1 MKIKTYLWMLL
12 ACLACAACEDLE
24 DTYDEFAGNGEI
36 RYTGS
41 CTNLQ
46 VTPGWKRLVVTW
58 ENTVDPVVVNTMVR
72 WTLNGVADSVV
83 LDKTATAYDITGFNG
98 APELANETYEVVVCT
113 IDNQGKVTP
122 SLPRVGRPYTEAHEE
137 IATFTRLVR
146 KQYYVGDRLVLF
158 FTDWQ
163 GSIESAAITYT
174 NAITNKTETL
184 ELDSLLVSQKYYIVE
199 EPVKGLATLKR
210 TGRLE
215 DCPDLITFADYEL
228 RDDKLYTAD
237 FLKMMRVKEGFQEI
251 PADWA
256 EKQKEVDYDESCT
269 SFEDILNLP
278 NLETIYLGRNRY
290 LTDEGAASTEGQC
303 MVYDSVCS
311 NFVLEAAH
319 ELLGVKVVRYNE
331 HYPSVIC
338 DFIEERGNTN
348 EQPEFTYKDLIG
360 KKFTSN
366 PADPAAY
373 PSGLEYL
380 TDGDPTTSWKPA
392 STAQSVDYELTL
404 DLGSVQQING
414 LKFVQRDYG
423 SDREMAW
430 FAPSVMKIAVSNNG
444 ATWEYATYV
453 EEVPLGNSTGE
464 TCFVP
469 FVSGGKQARFIR
481 LAMTSQ
487 GFSSYSVTLA
497 EIGVY

>member
-137 IATFTRLVR
+137 ITRLVR

-174 NAITNKTETL
+174 NANTNKTETL
-184 ELDSLLVSQKYYIVE
+184 ELDSMLVSQKYYIV
-199 EPVKGLATLKR
+199 
-210 TGRLE
+210 
-215 DCPDLITFADYEL
+215 
-228 RDDKLYTAD
+228 
-237 FLKMMRVKEGFQEI
+237 
-251 PADWA
+251 
-256 EKQKEVDYDESCT
+256 
-269 SFEDILNLP
+269 
-278 NLETIYLGRNRY
+278 
-290 LTDEGAASTEGQC
+290 
-303 MVYDSVCS
+303 
-311 NFVLEAAH
+311 
-319 ELLGVKVVRYNE
+319 
-331 HYPSVIC
+331 
-338 DFIEERGNTN
+338 
-348 EQPEFTYKDLIG
+348 
-360 KKFTSN
+360 
-366 PADPAAY
+366 
-373 PSGLEYL
+373 
-380 TDGDPTTSWKPA
+380 
-392 STAQSVDYELTL
+392 
-404 DLGSVQQING
+404 
-414 LKFVQRDYG
+414 
-423 SDREMAW
+423 
-430 FAPSVMKIAVSNNG
+430 
-444 ATWEYATYV
+444 
-453 EEVPLGNSTGE
+453 VP
-464 TCFVP
+464 
-469 FVSGGKQARFIR
+469 
-481 LAMTSQ
+481 
-487 GFSSYSVTLA
+487 
-497 EIGVY
+497 